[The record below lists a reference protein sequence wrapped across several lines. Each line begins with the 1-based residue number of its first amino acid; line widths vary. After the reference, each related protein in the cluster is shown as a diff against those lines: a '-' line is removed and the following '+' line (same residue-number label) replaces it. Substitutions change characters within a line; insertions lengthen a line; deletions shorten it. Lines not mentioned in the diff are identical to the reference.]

1 MTDEL
6 LPYYNLELAFIRE
19 LGGEFAK
26 QNPKIAG
33 RLRWSGDKSED
44 PHVSRMIEAFAFLN
58 ARIRHKL
65 EDDFPELTESLLGVL
80 YPHYLAPIPSCSVVE
95 FEIDRAQA
103 ELTAGYS
110 IQRHSELETEPID
123 GMPCR
128 FRTAYNTQLWPIEIA
143 STTYRGEPF
152 NAPSN
157 QVSVES
163 AAVVTV
169 NLRAFSPKV
178 QFSQFPLDSLRLYLN
193 GEDQYIHQLYELLM
207 NDCLGVAVANNANDP
222 NAVLVSRDKIQPVGF
237 ARDEALFEYTARSFM
252 GYRLLSEYF
261 AFPAKFMFVDVQGLR
276 PAVESLGSDAEL
288 SLFFYLRRHVPE
300 LEQQVDT
307 NSLKLG
313 CTPIVNL
320 YSHRAEPI
328 IWDQTQSEY
337 RIVPDARRP
346 AAHEVYSVERVIAT
360 TPSDEQIEF
369 VPLYS
374 TRHAADDEQ
383 CHAFWH
389 TSRRRTRYAGGNVDS
404 GTEVYLSLVD
414 LDMEPAEL
422 QNWTVDVETICVNR
436 DLPSRLRFGGGEPKL
451 QLSKG
456 GPIGHLECLT
466 APTLT
471 YRPHYRQ
478 QGLWQLISHLS
489 LNQLSLFDS
498 DDGAESLRGILLL
511 YDPTSSP
518 ETRKLIDGLRK
529 VASKRIVGRVHSS
542 VAAGFCRGLEI
553 QLHLDEAKFVGS
565 GAYLFAS
572 VLERFLALYCSIN
585 SFTKTVV
592 TTSQRQ
598 GTMCQWPPR
607 SGEMVLV

>member
-65 EDDFPELTESLLGVL
+65 EDDFPELTESLLGAL
-80 YPHYLAPIPSCSVVE
+80 YPHYLAPVPSCSILE
-95 FEIDRAQA
+95 CEIDRAQG
-103 ELTAGYS
+103 ELTAGYL
-110 IQRHSELETEPID
+110 IERHSEVETEPKD

-128 FRTAYNTQLWPIEIA
+128 FRTAYDTQLWPIEIA

-157 QVSVES
+157 QISVES

-169 NLRAFSPKV
+169 NLRAISSKV
-178 QFSQFPLDSLRLYLN
+178 QFSQFSLDSLRFYLN
-193 GEDQYIHQLYELLM
+193 GEDQYIHQLYELMM
-207 NDCLGVAVANNANDP
+207 NDCLGVAVAVNASDP
-222 NAVLVSRDKIQPVGF
+222 HAVLVPRENIQPVGF

-261 AFPAKFMFVDVQGLR
+261 AFPHKFMFVDIQQLHT
-276 PAVESLGSDAEL
+276 AVATLGTHPEL
-288 SLFFYLRRHVPE
+288 SLFFYLRRHIPE

-346 AAHEVYSVERVIAT
+346 TAHEVYSVQRVVAT
-360 TPSDEQIEF
+360 TPTDEQIEF

-374 TRHAADDEQ
+374 TRHAADEKET
-383 CHAFWH
+383 HAFWH
-389 TSRRRTRYAGGNVDS
+389 MARSRTRYAGGQVDA

-414 LDMEPAEL
+414 LEMEPAEL

-436 DLPSRLRFGGGEPKL
+436 DLPNRLQFGGGEPKL
-451 QLSKG
+451 QFSKG
-456 GPIGHLECLT
+456 GPFGKLECLT
-466 APTLT
+466 APTQT
-471 YRPHYRQ
+471 YRPHYRE

-498 DDGAESLRGILLL
+498 DDGADSLREILLL
-511 YDPTSSP
+511 YDPTASA

-529 VASKRIVGRVHSS
+529 ITSKRIVGRVPSP

-553 QLHLDEAKFVGS
+553 ELHLDEDKFVGS
-565 GAYLFAS
+565 GVYLFAA
-572 VLERFLALYCSIN
+572 VMERFLALYCSIN
-585 SFTKTVV
+585 SFTRTVV
-592 TTSQRQ
+592 KTNQRQ

-607 SGEMVLV
+607 AGEMVLA